1 MSARSKT
8 LHPDEKIKAGKL
20 GGSLSKVGIGIAVVF
35 LGISIILTLFGSADV
50 NAGHESKWARFFHAY
65 VIGWAYIFSICIGA
79 LWLVLLHH
87 LARGRWATVV
97 RRIAEAV
104 SCAFPIVFIA
114 GLGFIIP
121 LLAGYKDLYYWNHPD
136 ARNTELVVNHVLH
149 HKLTWLSPGFFAIR
163 YVIYAAIFIGMS
175 QYFAR
180 KSKQQDETGDPKLS
194 DTMRIAAGPAMIIF
208 AVFTC
213 MVAFDVL
220 MSLSPKWYSTIYGV
234 NFWGSA
240 CVGGFAALALLV
252 LGIQRSGR
260 LVHSVGPDHYH
271 DIGKWMFAFTF
282 FWAYTA
288 FSQFMLQWYGNMPEE
303 TVWYKYRLFGE
314 WQWVSIAM
322 LVGFWAFPF
331 VFLMSRWTKRI
342 VPSLVFFAV
351 WQLVFHWIDLYWN
364 AMPSYDWLE
373 VGSGKDLINAGPL
386 MGNIAYHHVG
396 FSPVDVT
403 VWIGLVGLLLVGIGR
418 NLKGNLIP
426 IKDPTLGL
434 SLDHESM

>member
-1 MSARSKT
+1 MSALIKS
-8 LHPDEKIKAGKL
+8 LHPDEKVKAGKL
-20 GGSLSKVGIGIAVVF
+20 GSSLSKAGLGIAVLF
-35 LGISIILTLFGSADV
+35 LGVSVVLTIFGSADV
-50 NAGHESKWARFFHAY
+50 NSGHVSKWARFLHAY
-65 VIGWAYIFSICIGA
+65 VIGWAYIFSICVGA
-79 LWLVLLHH
+79 LWLVMLHH

-121 LLAGYKDLYYWNHPD
+121 LLAGYQDLYYWNHPD
-136 ARNTELVVNHVLH
+136 ASDAVLNHSLA
-149 HKLTWLSPGFFAIR
+149 HKLGWLSPGFFAVR
-163 YVIYAAIFIGMS
+163 YVIYAVLFIGMA
-175 QYFAR
+175 QYFMK
-180 KSKQQDETGDPKLS
+180 KSREQDETGDPKISEKL
-194 DTMRIAAGPAMIIF
+194 RIASGPAM
-208 AVFTC
+208 VVYSLVTC
-213 MVAFDVL
+213 MVAFDIL
-220 MSLSPKWYSTIYGV
+220 MSMSPKWYSTIYGV

-240 CVGGFAALALLV
+240 CVGGFATLALLV
-252 LGIQRSGR
+252 LGIQRTGR
-260 LVHSVGPDHYH
+260 LTHSVNADHYH
-271 DIGKWMFAFTF
+271 DMGKWMFAFTF

-351 WQLVFHWIDLYWN
+351 WQLVFHWLDLYWN
-364 AMPSYDWLE
+364 VMPSYDWLE
-373 VGSGKDLINAGPL
+373 VSNGAQTLNAGPL
-386 MGNIAYHHVG
+386 MGNVAYHHVG
-396 FSPVDVT
+396 FSAVDVT
-403 VWIGLVGLLLVGIGR
+403 VWFGLIGLLLVGIGR

-426 IKDPTLGL
+426 VKDPTLGL
-434 SLDHESM
+434 SLAHETM